1 MSINAKVSK
10 ASKAKRAELERRLSD
25 IRNQENH
32 IKERIYKLE
41 ASIVSTPSRVVG
53 ERLRMWNTVPA
64 DEEMQYKL
72 LKPRTRY
79 QKKLVNRGRS
89 HQALTAMFFVTIAVL
104 MAIWFTNQLRSS
116 GIL

>member
-1 MSINAKVSK
+1 MSAKAQASK
-10 ASKAKRAELERRLSD
+10 ASKAKRADLERRLSD
-25 IRNQENH
+25 IRDQENH

-64 DEEMQYKL
+64 DEAMRSKP
-72 LKPRTRY
+72 LKPKTRY
-79 QKKLVNRGRS
+79 QRKLVNQGRS
-89 HQALTAMFFVTIAVL
+89 RQALTAMFFVTIAVL
-104 MAIWFTNQLRSS
+104 LAIWFTNQLRTS